1 MAVSWRQLA
10 LGSVIATALIVGLER
25 SLQRSAE
32 AAVPRPVVPLLAVDE
47 PKEPRLPPTVP
58 TGQAWLLYLV
68 GDAARLPAR
77 VAPVVAIRASGEPI
91 SQRAAPLSES
101 PETQDWLGAGVLLPG
116 PRLADLGPN
125 ARALL
130 LELIRRWRGDSLVPL
145 RSRVVL
151 LGVEDPSEL
160 EVLLR
165 FAR

>member
-10 LGSVIATALIVGLER
+10 LGAVIATALIVGLER
-25 SLQRSAE
+25 GLQRSAE
-32 AAVPRPVVPLLAVDE
+32 AAAPRPVVPLLTVAE

-58 TGQAWLLYLV
+58 TGRAWLLYLV
-68 GDAARLPAR
+68 ADSARMPSR
-77 VAPVVAIRASGEPI
+77 VAPVVAIRATGEPI

-101 PETQDWLGAGVLLPG
+101 PETQDWLGAGILLPG
-116 PRLADLGPN
+116 TRLAGLGPDS
-125 ARALL
+125 RAVL

-151 LGVEDPSEL
+151 VGVEDPSEL